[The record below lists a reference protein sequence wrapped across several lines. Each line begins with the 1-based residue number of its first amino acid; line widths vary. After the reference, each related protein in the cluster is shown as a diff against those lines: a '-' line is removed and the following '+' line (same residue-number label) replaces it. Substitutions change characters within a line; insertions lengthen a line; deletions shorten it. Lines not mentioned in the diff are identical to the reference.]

1 MLTVESPCC
10 VRSDVSL
17 ELEGKT
23 PGRGSLAWQIKAAR
37 QLVHPVS
44 SNVKDSLASSV
55 VICRDTFMLALRN
68 NKSAVQVKIQFK
80 IVKEK

>member
-1 MLTVESPCC
+1 MQETINPCC

-23 PGRGSLAWQIKAAR
+23 PGRGSLAWQIKAGR
-37 QLVHPVS
+37 QLVQPVS
-44 SNVKDSLASSV
+44 SNVCDSLDNSV
-55 VICRDTFMLALRN
+55 VICRETFKLALRN
-68 NKSAVQVKIQFK
+68 NKNAVQVKIQFK